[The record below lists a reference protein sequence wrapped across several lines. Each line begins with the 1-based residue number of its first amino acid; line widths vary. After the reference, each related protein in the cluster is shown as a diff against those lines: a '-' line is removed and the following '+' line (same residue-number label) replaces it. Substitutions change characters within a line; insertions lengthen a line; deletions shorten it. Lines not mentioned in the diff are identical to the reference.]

1 MGRPTL
7 PTTFDLHN
15 RAKIQPPKGSDEV
28 VKYINRLFGEMY
40 NDSSMCENGRLMLS
54 LNVFDDFNCDH
65 IPFMRYLTLLG
76 YEVDYNR
83 YDYSIIIRW

>member
-40 NDSSMCENGRLMLS
+40 NDSSMCEMVG
-54 LNVFDDFNCDH
+54 
-65 IPFMRYLTLLG
+65 
-76 YEVDYNR
+76 
-83 YDYSIIIRW
+83 